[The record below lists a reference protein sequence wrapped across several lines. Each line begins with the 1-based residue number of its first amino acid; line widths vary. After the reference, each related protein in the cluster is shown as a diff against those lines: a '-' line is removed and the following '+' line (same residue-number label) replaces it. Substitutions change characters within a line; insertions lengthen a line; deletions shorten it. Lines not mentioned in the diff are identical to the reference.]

1 MLTMTTL
8 KLEGTVTDLF
18 NRIRQAI
25 LFLWRTDKP
34 LTFVG
39 LLMVAVLVATLPG
52 LVLDA
57 RVITGAP
64 AWLKPAKFALSTAI
78 YSLTLAWFFSYLPEW
93 RKTRRIAGWTTA
105 IVFVLE
111 VAIIDIQAWRGTTS
125 HFNVGTLLD
134 GILFSVMGT
143 AIVVQTLTSVAVAVA
158 LWRQKFA
165 DAALGTALRAGLT
178 ITLLGAATGG
188 LMTQPTRAQ
197 LDEAR
202 ATQRMIT
209 VGAHT
214 VGAPD
219 GGPGLPGSGWSVEH
233 GDLRVPHFVGL
244 HAIQALPLMVLVGLR
259 RLAPAA
265 RAAMARRAALSYAGL
280 FAILLLQALRGE
292 SVVDPGSLTIGL
304 LGAWAVTTIVFSRI
318 RSSAVRA
325 PGSHA
330 ETLTMR
336 AI

>member
-1 MLTMTTL
+1 M
-8 KLEGTVTDLF
+8 TDLF
-18 NRIRQAI
+18 NRIRAAI

-39 LLMVAVLVATLPG
+39 LLMLTAFVATLPG
-52 LVLDA
+52 LVLDP

-64 AWLKPAKFALSTAI
+64 AWMKPAKFAISTAV
-78 YSLTLAWFFSYLPEW
+78 YSLTLAWVFSYLPEW

-111 VAIIDIQAWRGTTS
+111 VAIIDVQAWRGTTS

-134 GILFSVMGT
+134 GILFTVMGT
-143 AIVVQTLTSVAVAVA
+143 AIVVQTLASAAVAVA
-158 LWRQKFA
+158 LWRQKFP

-202 ATQRMIT
+202 ATQRVIT

-219 GGPGLPGSGWSVEH
+219 GGPGLPGTGWSVAH

-244 HAIQALPLMVLVGLR
+244 HAIQALPLIVLVFLR
-259 RLAPAA
+259 RLGPAA
-265 RAAMARRAALSYAGL
+265 RATMARRVALSYAGV
-280 FAILLLQALRGE
+280 FAILLVQALRAE
-292 SVVDPGSLTIGL
+292 SVVNPGPLTIAL
-304 LGAWAVTTIVFSRI
+304 LGAWTVVTLVFSRI
-318 RSSAVRA
+318 HASAATA

-330 ETLTMR
+330 QTPTMR